1 MKENIITVALAE
13 DKQED
18 IEIIKTALQ
27 KLPNYQIVSTAVDGR
42 KLIEEIAKL
51 KTHPKLILM
60 DMQMPLC
67 DGLLATI
74 VCKELFKNT
83 KIVGVSSHTYESVI
97 NEFMVEGGD
106 GFLSK
111 HIVQNTGMLSSY
123 YNNPN
128 IFGEVLDKI
137 MIENEIYFD
146 PLCHYKQA
154 DYKTLKSTK
163 EIISSYQELSKTNI
177 QFIQLNAAGFNREK
191 IANLMNLSEDAI
203 KKHSQKCRKYFNV
216 KTNVD
221 LTNYASMIGI
231 IKTVRVYQNY

>member
-1 MKENIITVALAE
+1 MKNNTITIAIAE

-27 KLPNYQIVSTAVDGR
+27 KLPNYKIVCTAVDGR
-42 KLIEEIAKL
+42 KLIDEIAKL
-51 KTHPKLILM
+51 KTYPDLILM

-74 VCKELFKNT
+74 ICKEFFPNT

-97 NEFMVEGGD
+97 NEFMIEGGN

-128 IFGEVLDKI
+128 IFGEVLNKI
-137 MIENEIYFD
+137 MVENEIYFD
-146 PLCHYKQA
+146 PLCHYKNA
-154 DYKTLKSTK
+154 DFKKLKSTK
-163 EIISSYQELSKTNI
+163 EIIKKYPELTSINRL
-177 QFIQLNAAGFNREK
+177 FILLNAAGFNREK
-191 IANLMNLSEDAI
+191 IAEHLHLTEDAI
-203 KKHSQKCRKYFNV
+203 KKQSLKCRKYFNV
-216 KTNVD
+216 ESNTD
-221 LTNYASMIGI
+221 LTNYAIMIGI
-231 IKTVRVYQNY
+231 IKTVRVYQQY